1 MKKTLLILLI
11 AGWGTVFAQKKA
23 EFKAKDHLSKKLTLT
38 AAAGKTTFAL
48 YNTWGS
54 ITIEGYNGNEVM
66 IEAEQIIHANTAE
79 DLEKGKREFKADYI
93 QTADSIIAYTA
104 KPINNRPEFRN
115 ERARNH
121 EWPGYYVELNYTV
134 KVPNNINLQTT
145 TVNNGSININNVY
158 GLLKV
163 NNVNGAIT
171 IINAKSATQARTVNG
186 NLTATY
192 LAAPADASSYQ
203 TINGKVE
210 VTYPTAYAGDVQY
223 KSFNGQFYTDFDN
236 VQGVATQPEVVKSNS
251 GGSTTYRISKN
262 RRLRI
267 GSGGKLT
274 TFETLN
280 GNIYL
285 KKS

>member
-1 MKKTLLILLI
+1 MKKIVLILLI
-11 AGWGTVFAQKKA
+11 AGWGTCFAQKKA
-23 EFKAKDHLSKKLTLT
+23 DFTATDHISKKFTLT
-38 AAAGKTTFAL
+38 AAAAKTTFGL

-54 ITIEGYNGNEVM
+54 ITVEGYNGNEVI
-66 IEAEQIIHANTAE
+66 IEVEQTIHAKTPE
-79 DLEKGKREFKADYI
+79 DLEKGKREFKADFI

-115 ERARNH
+115 ERMQNH

-134 KVPNNINLQTT
+134 KVPNNINLHAN
-145 TVNNGSININNVY
+145 TVNNGNINISNVY
-158 GLLKV
+158 GLLKL
-163 NNVNGAIT
+163 NNVNGLIAIV
-171 IINAKSATQARTVNG
+171 NAKGTTQARTVNG
-186 NLTATY
+186 PITANY
-192 LAAPADASSYQ
+192 LVAPPEGCSYS

-210 VTYPTAYAGDVQY
+210 VTYPAAYAGDVQY
-223 KSFNGQFYTDFDN
+223 KSFNGKFYTDFDN
-236 VQGVATQPEVVKSNS
+236 VGGVATQPEVIKNKAN
-251 GGSTTYRISKN
+251 GGTTYRLNKN
-262 RRLRI
+262 SRLRI

>member
-1 MKKTLLILLI
+1 MKKIIWILLI
-11 AGWGTVFAQKKA
+11 AGWGNVFAQKKTQFTA
-23 EFKAKDHLSKKLTLT
+23 TDHISKQFTLK

-54 ITIEGYNGNEVM
+54 IAVEGYNGNDVI
-66 IEAEQIIHANTAE
+66 IEADETIYANTPE
-79 DLEKGKREFKADYI
+79 DLEKGKREFKADFI

-104 KPINNRPEFRN
+104 KPINNRPGFRN
-115 ERARNH
+115 ERANNH
-121 EWPGYYVELNYTV
+121 EWPGYYVKLNYTV
-134 KVPNNINLQTT
+134 KVPNSINLHTI
-145 TVNNGSININNVY
+145 TVNDGSISINNVY

-163 NNVNGAIT
+163 SNVNGGIAIT
-171 IINAKSATQARTVNG
+171 NAKGATQAHTVNG
-186 NLTATY
+186 SVTAGYLT
-192 LAAPADASSYQ
+192 APADASSYH

-210 VTYPTAYAGDVQY
+210 VTYPAAYNGDVQF

-236 VQGVATQPEVVKSNS
+236 TQSVATQAEVMKNKS
-251 GGSTTYRISKN
+251 GGTIYKLNKN

-285 KKS
+285 KRS